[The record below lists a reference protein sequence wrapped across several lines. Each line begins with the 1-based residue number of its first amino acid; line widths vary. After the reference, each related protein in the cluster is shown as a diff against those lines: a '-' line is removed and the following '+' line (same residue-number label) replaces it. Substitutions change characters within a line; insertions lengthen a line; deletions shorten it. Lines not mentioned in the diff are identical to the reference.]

1 MKNLKVSLKFI
12 VSFGTILVLFLISIG
27 TASLGIS
34 KAKSSYKEFYT
45 TDYKVISSIYEIRL
59 NQRKGLY
66 EMMMGVISDGQEARE
81 HINNV
86 NQYMTAISNDL
97 QWIHANYTEDLS
109 ALKQFETELENS
121 MQLQNEIAEYAVA
134 GTAEADE
141 QARKLLLEEYSPQ
154 VESCISCLID
164 AFNQMESVSAKN
176 YEDSLKMQNMLTGVT
191 VGVAVVAFVLTCII
205 GLKLTGYILVPVKKF
220 EDTIDEIVKG
230 NLSAHVDYVSEDEFG
245 AMAQSMGKMTSS
257 VRSIIKDIETVL
269 SAMAA
274 GDFTVHSTAKE
285 LYVGDYETIF
295 DSMKKIKDSF
305 NATLHTLNQSASQ
318 VSNGSDQVSSGAQ
331 ALSQGAT
338 EQASS
343 VEELAASINEI
354 SSNINKNAEGAKE
367 ASNKSALVGEE
378 VGESNRRMRDMLD
391 AMAKINASSGE
402 IGKIIKTIEDIAFQT
417 NILALNAAVEAAR
430 AGAAGKGFAVVADEV
445 RNLASKSAE
454 ASKNTAVLIENSLNA
469 VENGKKIADETAKS
483 LESVMSGVSE
493 AAGMMDSIAKASQE
507 QADTITQ
514 ITLGIDQISSV
525 VQTNSATAEQSAAA
539 SEELSSQAQL
549 LKELVRKF
557 RLEGE
562 VPAPTQSYSA
572 SAPDD
577 SASYGGY
584 TEPDSSSQNVY
595 YGSNDKY

>member
-1 MKNLKVSLKFI
+1 MATDITYFLVYRRKFKIVKGRKKITNIFLRLYYLFKKYAEILIECLLSLPKISENAKEGSARRSVIMKNLKVSLKFI

-205 GLKLTGYILVPVKKF
+205 GLKLTSYIL
-220 EDTIDEIVKG
+220 EIG
-230 NLSAHVDYVSEDEFG
+230 RAHV
-245 AMAQSMGKMTSS
+245 
-257 VRSIIKDIETVL
+257 
-269 SAMAA
+269 
-274 GDFTVHSTAKE
+274 
-285 LYVGDYETIF
+285 
-295 DSMKKIKDSF
+295 
-305 NATLHTLNQSASQ
+305 
-318 VSNGSDQVSSGAQ
+318 
-331 ALSQGAT
+331 
-338 EQASS
+338 
-343 VEELAASINEI
+343 
-354 SSNINKNAEGAKE
+354 
-367 ASNKSALVGEE
+367 
-378 VGESNRRMRDMLD
+378 
-391 AMAKINASSGE
+391 
-402 IGKIIKTIEDIAFQT
+402 
-417 NILALNAAVEAAR
+417 
-430 AGAAGKGFAVVADEV
+430 
-445 RNLASKSAE
+445 
-454 ASKNTAVLIENSLNA
+454 
-469 VENGKKIADETAKS
+469 
-483 LESVMSGVSE
+483 
-493 AAGMMDSIAKASQE
+493 
-507 QADTITQ
+507 
-514 ITLGIDQISSV
+514 
-525 VQTNSATAEQSAAA
+525 
-539 SEELSSQAQL
+539 
-549 LKELVRKF
+549 
-557 RLEGE
+557 
-562 VPAPTQSYSA
+562 
-572 SAPDD
+572 
-577 SASYGGY
+577 
-584 TEPDSSSQNVY
+584 
-595 YGSNDKY
+595 